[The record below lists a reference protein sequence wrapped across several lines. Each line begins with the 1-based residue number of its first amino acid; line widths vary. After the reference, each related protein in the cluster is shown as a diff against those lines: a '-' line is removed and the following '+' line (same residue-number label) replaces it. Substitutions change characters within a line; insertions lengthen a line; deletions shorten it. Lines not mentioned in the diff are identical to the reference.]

1 MEVKEVLEKV
11 RNQELSIQEAQE
23 YLKSL
28 PYEDMGFAKL
38 DHHRK
43 LRSGFGEVIYCA
55 GKTKEQVAR
64 IFQAMADK
72 ETDVLGTRA
81 SREQFEAVRE
91 LLPDVEYFEMGRIL
105 WVRRNKK
112 EPEGMVAVCTGG
124 TSDMPVAEEAAL
136 TAEFFGAR
144 VERIYDVGV
153 AGIHRLLDQTEKL
166 RKANCIL
173 AIAGMEG
180 ALATVTAGLV
190 DRPVIA
196 VPTSVGY
203 GASFGGLSAVLTML
217 NSCAE
222 GLAVVNIDNGFG
234 AGYLGAQINR
244 LALRGGT
251 GENR

>member
-1 MEVKEVLEKV
+1 
-11 RNQELSIQEAQE
+11 
-23 YLKSL
+23 
-28 PYEDMGFAKL
+28 
-38 DHHRK
+38 
-43 LRSGFGEVIYCA
+43 
-55 GKTKEQVAR
+55 
-64 IFQAMADK
+64 MADK

-166 RKANCIL
+166 RKQ
-173 AIAGMEG
+173 
-180 ALATVTAGLV
+180 TVSLPLPEW
-190 DRPVIA
+190 RERWP
-196 VPTSVGY
+196 
-203 GASFGGLSAVLTML
+203 
-217 NSCAE
+217 
-222 GLAVVNIDNGFG
+222 
-234 AGYLGAQINR
+234 R
-244 LALRGGT
+244 
-251 GENR
+251 